1 MPRWL
6 HVVARIN
13 PLSYQ
18 VDLLRALMIP
28 AGESAF
34 GIGTDFVV
42 LIASTVMLVAVA
54 ARVYPRVVT

>member
-1 MPRWL
+1 
-6 HVVARIN
+6 
-13 PLSYQ
+13 
-18 VDLLRALMIP
+18 MIP

-42 LIASTVMLVAVA
+42 LISSTVILVAVA